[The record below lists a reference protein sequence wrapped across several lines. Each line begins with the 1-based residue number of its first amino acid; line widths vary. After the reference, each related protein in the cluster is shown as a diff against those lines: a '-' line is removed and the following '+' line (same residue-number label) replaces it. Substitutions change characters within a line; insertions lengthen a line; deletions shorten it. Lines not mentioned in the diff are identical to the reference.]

1 MINRV
6 YSTVGN
12 LNFNFTE
19 DIKEEI
25 LMFCWY
31 IPSCN
36 LLMLSRPRVMCAYK
50 VMKWQYLS
58 PVLYWPIKTN
68 VDIKNECIFVNVA
81 DY

>member
-25 LMFCWY
+25 LMFC
-31 IPSCN
+31 
-36 LLMLSRPRVMCAYK
+36 
-50 VMKWQYLS
+50 
-58 PVLYWPIKTN
+58 
-68 VDIKNECIFVNVA
+68 FVGTFLHA
-81 DY
+81 TF